1 LLKEVSDVLLKVS
14 GLTKYYNGKLGIE
27 DINLYVSE
35 GEIVGFVGPNGAGKT
50 TTIRTIMG
58 FLKPDA
64 GIIELLGQRAD
75 RKIFKNILKNV
86 GYVPGEVN
94 YYADERVEKIIELY
108 KGFYKDFDESYCEGL
123 CKKFDLPLK
132 KKFEELSSGNKKK
145 VAIIQALAHKPKL
158 VIMDEP
164 TNGLDPFFQK
174 MLYKT
179 LNELKENG
187 VGIFLSS
194 HVLSEVQRL
203 CDRVIFIKQGRIV
216 EPRSFERDLKKIE
229 IILNENSKGYL
240 KEVINEFSEI
250 VEFNEKNGKV
260 VLFMKWNA
268 EKFKRLIGMIEFED
282 ITIEDISLEDVFEEL
297 YKPDNVS
304 ATEAHEVM

>member
-1 LLKEVSDVLLKVS
+1 MP
-14 GLTKYYNGKLGIE
+14 
-27 DINLYVSE
+27 
-35 GEIVGFVGPNGAGKT
+35 F
-50 TTIRTIMG
+50 
-58 FLKPDA
+58 
-64 GIIELLGQRAD
+64 
-75 RKIFKNILKNV
+75 
-86 GYVPGEVN
+86 
-94 YYADERVEKIIELY
+94 
-108 KGFYKDFDESYCEGL
+108 
-123 CKKFDLPLK
+123 K

-164 TNGLDPFFQK
+164 TNGLDPFVQK
-174 MLYKT
+174 MLYET

-203 CDRVIFIKQGRIV
+203 CERVIFIKQGRIV

-229 IILNENSKGYL
+229 LILKENSKGYL

-250 VEFNEKNGKV
+250 VEFKEENGKV

-268 EKFKRLIGMIEFED
+268 EKFKRLIEMIEFED

-304 ATEAHEVM
+304 ATEANEVM